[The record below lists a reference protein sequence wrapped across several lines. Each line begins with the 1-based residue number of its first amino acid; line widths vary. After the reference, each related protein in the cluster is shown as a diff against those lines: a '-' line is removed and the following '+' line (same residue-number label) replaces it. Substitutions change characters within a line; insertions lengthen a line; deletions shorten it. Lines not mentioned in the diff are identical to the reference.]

1 MEARGK
7 DGALS
12 ISRYRKLRLIQV
24 PFDEAHHLTE
34 ASVETVYWRQE
45 ETEALKAL
53 LLRLPRDER
62 SVLTM
67 LYLENLS
74 YAQAASALNMDEKR
88 VDNLAY
94 RGKRR
99 LREWLR
105 QEEREHE

>member
-1 MEARGK
+1 M
-7 DGALS
+7 
-12 ISRYRKLRLIQV
+12 
-24 PFDEAHHLTE
+24 
-34 ASVETVYWRQE
+34 ETVYWRRE
-45 ETEALKAL
+45 ETEALKTL

-94 RGKRR
+94 RGKKR